1 MAAQENKL
9 VFFFRE
15 ELRGA
20 HELLEGT
27 VGEITAEDA
36 HWAPPGIAAP
46 IGATYAHVILSED
59 ATINGLF
66 QGKAPFF
73 ASSWAGKTGVSELQ
87 PMPAPGSIGFP
98 DWSGWS
104 RRVKID
110 LAAFRKYA
118 KAVYAAADEFLASI
132 TDEDLNRSVN
142 LAFLGLG
149 EATWSYVLINGV
161 LGNALTHSGEISCL
175 KGLRGKR
182 GYPF

>member
-1 MAAQENKL
+1 MPAQENKL
-9 VFFFRE
+9 VSFFRE

-36 HWAPPGIAAP
+36 HWAPPGIVAP
-46 IGATYAHVILSED
+46 IGATYAHVVLSED

-66 QGKAPFF
+66 LGKAPFF

-87 PMPAPGSIGFP
+87 PMPDLKSPGFP
-98 DWSGWS
+98 DWSRWS

-110 LAAFRKYA
+110 LPVFRKYA
-118 KAVYAAADEFLASI
+118 KGIYAATDGFLLSI
-132 TDEDLNRSVN
+132 TDEALNRFVN
-142 LAFLGLG
+142 LALLGLG

-175 KGLRGKR
+175 KGLLGKR